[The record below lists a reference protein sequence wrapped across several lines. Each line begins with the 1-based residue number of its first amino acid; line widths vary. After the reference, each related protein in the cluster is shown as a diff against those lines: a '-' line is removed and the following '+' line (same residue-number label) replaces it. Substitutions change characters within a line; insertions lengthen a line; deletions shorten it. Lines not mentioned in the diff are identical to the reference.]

1 MSEGGILVYAE
12 YIEDRVHPVTY
23 ELIGKGRELTSKL
36 GGSVKSVIIGYG
48 ASSRA
53 EELIHYGADE
63 VYVYE
68 CKIKSPLNILLHKE
82 ILVSLIHEIK
92 PKLVLFGATP
102 WGRSLAPRVAAALR
116 TGLTADCLDVYVTDD
131 GSVVQVRPAFTG
143 NIIAHIKTVTTPVMT
158 TVRYK
163 VFKPPKKDPSRKG
176 KVIIREV
183 PAEGAVHYAG
193 IEILGKAREK
203 EVNIADA
210 EVIVAGGKGLKRKE
224 DLKLLE
230 ELAELLGGVLAVSRP
245 LVDAGWASK
254 DRQVGFSGNVVK
266 PRVYIACGISGSPQH
281 LAGMKD
287 SKVIIAVNIDPSAP
301 IAKYSDLFVIGDL
314 YEVVPKLIE
323 EIRRIR
329 GSKSW
334 RLSPS

>member
-1 MSEGGILVYAE
+1 VSGEGVLVYAE
-12 YIEDRVHPVTY
+12 YIEGMPHPVTY

-36 GGSVKSVIIGYG
+36 GGSVKAVIIGSG
-48 ASSRA
+48 ASGHA

-68 CKIKSPLNILLHKE
+68 CGEGVALNTLLHKE
-82 ILVSLIHEIK
+82 LLVGLIREIK

-131 GSVVQVRPAFTG
+131 GSIVQVRPAFTG
-143 NIIAHIKTVTTPVMT
+143 NIIAHIKTVTTPAMT

-163 VFKPPKKDPSRKG
+163 VFKPPKKDPSRNG
-176 KVIIREV
+176 EVIIREV
-183 PAEGAVHYAG
+183 PTEGTIHHKK
-193 IEILGKAREK
+193 IEILGKVREK

-210 EVIVAGGKGLKRKE
+210 DVIVAGGKGLKRRE

-230 ELAELLGGVLAVSRP
+230 ELAEVLGGVLAVSRP

-301 IAKYSDLFVIGDL
+301 IAKYSDLFVVGDL
-314 YEVVPKLIE
+314 YEVVPRLIG
-323 EIRRIR
+323 EIKRVR
-329 GSKSW
+329 GSK
-334 RLSPS
+334 P

>member
-1 MSEGGILVYAE
+1 MSGEGVLVYAE
-12 YIEDRVHPVTY
+12 YIEGMPHPVTY

-36 GGSVKSVIIGYG
+36 GGSVKAVIIGSG
-48 ASSRA
+48 ASGHA

-68 CKIKSPLNILLHKE
+68 CGEGVALNTLLHKE
-82 ILVSLIHEIK
+82 LLVGLIREIK

-131 GSVVQVRPAFTG
+131 GSIVQVRPAFTG
-143 NIIAHIKTVTTPVMT
+143 NIIAHIKTVTTPAMT

-163 VFKPPKKDPSRKG
+163 VFKPPKKDPSRNG
-176 KVIIREV
+176 EVIIREV
-183 PAEGAVHYAG
+183 PTEGTIHHKK
-193 IEILGKAREK
+193 IEILGKVREK

-210 EVIVAGGKGLKRKE
+210 DVIVAGGKGLKRRE

-230 ELAELLGGVLAVSRP
+230 ELAEVLGGVLAVSRP

-287 SKVIIAVNIDPSAP
+287 SKVIIAVNIDPSAS
-301 IAKYSDLFVIGDL
+301 IAKYSDLFVVGDL
-314 YEVVPKLIE
+314 YEVVPRLIG
-323 EIRRIR
+323 EIKRVR
-329 GSKSW
+329 GSK
-334 RLSPS
+334 P

>member
-1 MSEGGILVYAE
+1 MSGEGVLVYAE
-12 YIEDRVHPVTY
+12 YIEGMLHPVTY
-23 ELIGKGRELTSKL
+23 ELIGKGRELISKL
-36 GGSVKSVIIGYG
+36 GGSVKAVIIGSG
-48 ASSRA
+48 ASGRA

-68 CKIKSPLNILLHKE
+68 CSEGVALNTLLHKE
-82 ILVSLIHEIK
+82 LLVSLIHEIK
-92 PKLVLFGATP
+92 PKLVLYGATP

-131 GSVVQVRPAFTG
+131 GSIVQVRPAFTG

-163 VFKPPKKDPSRKG
+163 VFKPPKKDPSRNG

-183 PAEGAVHYAG
+183 PADVDIHHKE
-193 IEILGKAREK
+193 IEVLGKAREK

-210 EVIVAGGKGLKRKE
+210 DVIVAGGKGLKRRE

-230 ELAELLGGVLAVSRP
+230 ELAELLDGVLAVSRP

-301 IAKYSDLFVIGDL
+301 IAKYSDLFVVGDL

-323 EIRRIR
+323 EIKRVR
-329 GSKSW
+329 GK
-334 RLSPS
+334 P